1 MPEKKNKTQTPP
13 SWTQAQRTRCAH
25 HFRELYFLFFAQV
38 NTKQEHVFFR
48 LQAQPKWVC
57 PETENT
63 EQIKSLSQQSKTDL
77 SGWSMASLRLNNKD
91 LEQWHIHRSLAG
103 KKKKKRSVSW
113 SNCCPSGP
121 ECRGSPKGQH
131 PGQQSGQK
139 TQWVQLKQALFYVIL
154 KTNSTMNPLSPSD
167 MHTSSRMHYYYN

>member
-1 MPEKKNKTQTPP
+1 MPEKKKKTQTPP

-103 KKKKKRSVSW
+103 KRKKKEV
-113 SNCCPSGP
+113 G
-121 ECRGSPKGQH
+121 
-131 PGQQSGQK
+131 
-139 TQWVQLKQALFYVIL
+139 QLKQLLSIRSRMSRITQRTAPWTAVRT
-154 KTNSTMNPLSPSD
+154 KNTMNTTKTGPVLCD
-167 MHTSSRMHYYYN
+167 FENQLYNEPT